1 MTIRQ
6 VFTKQAMEGEEPD
19 FFQFCPHCSNPM
31 AARDENGV
39 MRKYCPACGYIQYRN
54 PLPGVAVLIIN
65 DGKIL
70 LGKRGPASFRPGAW
84 CLPGGFIEFGED
96 FITAAHREV
105 FEETGLEIEI
115 SSIVNVVSNFLSNRL
130 HTLVVVLRATVRG
143 GRLQAGDDLEAL
155 EWFPLKG
162 DLPQMAFESDTY
174 LIQRYAAE
182 AIPGIPADEGFRV
195 VDKYRSKSSSD

>member
-1 MTIRQ
+1 MNIRQ
-6 VFTKQAMEGEEPD
+6 VFTKQAKEGEEPD
-19 FFQFCPHCSNPM
+19 YFQFCPHCSSSLAP
-31 AARDENGV
+31 RDENGV

-54 PLPGVAVLIIN
+54 PLPGVAVLIIK

-70 LGKRGPASFRPGAW
+70 LGKRGPASFRSGTW

-115 SSIVNVVSNFLSNRL
+115 SAIVNVVSNFLSNRL
-130 HTLVVVLRATVRG
+130 HTLVVVLRATIRG

-155 EWFPLKG
+155 EWFPLNG
-162 DLPQMAFESDTY
+162 DLPQMAFESDIY
-174 LIQRYAAE
+174 IIQRYAAE

-195 VDKYRSKSSSD
+195 VPK